1 MKVLAVSL
9 LVIAVTMAEPP
20 QRYRNAA
27 LNTGYGAPEEA
38 NEAPYPPSGWR
49 PSGRQFVLPARQSSY
64 YIPPPP
70 PPQYGPPSTEAP
82 TTEQPT
88 TTEAEPTT
96 TEAETEAPAEED
108 NNEFADGARA
118 FSSASAQDREEEG
131 SGVYYV
137 LLPDGRLQR
146 VAYSTNPNG
155 APPEAVSAPIRN
167 AGYVQFRYMDVE
179 PIRAPIYS
187 YGAPLVRIF

>member
-1 MKVLAVSL
+1 MNVLAVSL
-9 LVIAVTMAEPP
+9 LVIAVAMAEPP
-20 QRYRNAA
+20 QRNRNAG
-27 LNTGYGAPEEA
+27 LNTGYGAPEEG

-64 YIPPPP
+64 YAPPQ
-70 PPQYGPPSTEAP
+70 QYGPPSTEAA
-82 TTEQPT
+82 TTEEPT

-96 TEAETEAPAEED
+96 TEADTTEAPAEED
-108 NNEFADGARA
+108 NSEFVDGAR
-118 FSSASAQDREEEG
+118 AQDREEGG

-146 VAYSTNPNG
+146 VLYSTNPNG
-155 APPEAVSAPIRN
+155 AAAEPASAPIRN

-187 YGAPLVRIF
+187 YGAPLMRIF

>member
-1 MKVLAVSL
+1 MKVLAASL
-9 LVIAVTMAEPP
+9 VVIAVAMAEPP

-64 YIPPPP
+64 YA
-70 PPQYGPPSTEAP
+70 PPQEYGPPSTEAA

-96 TEAETEAPAEED
+96 TEADTTEVPAEED
-108 NNEFADGARA
+108 NSEFADGARA

-155 APPEAVSAPIRN
+155 VPPEPVSAPIRN
-167 AGYVQFRYMDVE
+167 AGYVQFRYMNVE

-187 YGAPLVRIF
+187 YGAPLVRIY